1 MSFDLNNLIWV
12 KLANP
17 EDFLI
22 VKETLTRIGIPS
34 KVGKKLTQSCHI
46 LHKKQRYAIVHF
58 KELFL
63 LDGKPAELS
72 DEDIARRNTIANLLD
87 DWDLVELEDPKKSE
101 SPVMPSNQI
110 KVISS
115 KEKRDWEL
123 VSKYTIGKKPSRPT
137 E

>member
-72 DEDIARRNTIANLLD
+72 EEDIARRNTIANLLD

-123 VSKYTIGKKPSRPT
+123 VSKYTIGKKPNRPT